1 MNEQNKNH
9 TDEKIINNEI
19 NDHTVDNNIN
29 TAEIND
35 TNAQDQIVTDIGI
48 KKKLIRKK
56 KTIGSY
62 IKKFIIL
69 CVGACLYAAGLEI
82 FLIPNQIIDGGV
94 VGISIMASYLTDIEF
109 SVFMLTINLPFL
121 YTL

>member
-35 TNAQDQIVTDIGI
+35 TNTQDQIVTDIGI
-48 KKKLIRKK
+48 KKKLIRK
-56 KTIGSY
+56 
-62 IKKFIIL
+62 
-69 CVGACLYAAGLEI
+69 
-82 FLIPNQIIDGGV
+82 
-94 VGISIMASYLTDIEF
+94 ISDS
-109 SVFMLTINLPFL
+109 
-121 YTL
+121 